1 MAGRA
6 TSAYMT
12 DMSAL
17 TIKICGLSTPA
28 TLEAALDAGAD
39 MVGFVFFP
47 PSPRHIESARA
58 RELSVIAGSR
68 ALKVALSVD
77 AADDYLDEIV
87 ATLKPDLLQ
96 LHGRETPERVAQL
109 RTRFGLPVMKALGVS
124 TEADFAPLQAY
135 EEVADH
141 LLFDA
146 KPPKDATRPGG
157 NGHAFDWSLLTN
169 RAFHRPWMLSGGLN
183 CETIETAILATRP
196 PGIDVSSGVESSPG
210 VKDSA
215 LIEAFVAR
223 ARAAE
228 ATLAEPLGSA
238 RESA

>member
-1 MAGRA
+1 
-6 TSAYMT
+6 
-12 DMSAL
+12 MSAPL
-17 TIKICGLSTPA
+17 TIKICGLSTPS

-47 PSPRHIESARA
+47 PSPRHIESALA
-58 RELSVIAGSR
+58 RDLAAIAGSR

-77 AADDYLDEIV
+77 ASDDYLDEV
-87 ATLKPDLLQ
+87 MAALQPDILQ
-96 LHGRETPERVAQL
+96 LHGRETPQRVAQI
-109 RTRFGLPVMKALGVS
+109 RARFGLPVMKALGVS
-124 TEADFAPLQAY
+124 VEADFAPLSAY
-135 EEVADH
+135 EEVADRI
-141 LLFDA
+141 LLDA

-157 NGHAFDWSLLTN
+157 NGHAFDWSLLTD

-183 CETIETAILATRP
+183 CDTVASAVAATRP

-215 LIEAFVAR
+215 LIAAFVAR
-223 ARAAE
+223 ARAA
-228 ATLAEPLGSA
+228 AAGLTPLGSA

>member
-1 MAGRA
+1 
-6 TSAYMT
+6 MT
-12 DMSAL
+12 DMSAPL

-28 TLEAALDAGAD
+28 TLETALDAGVE

-47 PSPRHIESARA
+47 PSPRHIETSSARA
-58 RELSVIAGSR
+58 LCAIAGAR

-77 AADDYLDEIV
+77 ATDDYLDEVV
-87 ATLKPDLLQ
+87 AALKPDILQ
-96 LHGRETPERVAQL
+96 LHGRETPQRVAQL
-109 RTRFGLPVMKALGVS
+109 RARFGLPVMKALGVS
-124 TEADFAPLQAY
+124 VEADFAALSVY
-135 EEVADH
+135 EEVADQM
-141 LLFDA
+141 LFDA

-157 NGHAFDWSLLTN
+157 NGHAFDWSLLAN
-169 RAFHRPWMLSGGLN
+169 RDFHRPWMLSGGLN
-183 CETIETAILATRP
+183 CETVEAAIMATRP

-215 LIEAFVAR
+215 LIETFMAR

-228 ATLAEPLGSA
+228 ARLAAPLGSM

>member
-1 MAGRA
+1 
-6 TSAYMT
+6 MT
-12 DMSAL
+12 FMSAPL
-17 TIKICGLSTPA
+17 TIKICGLSTPS
-28 TLEAALDAGAD
+28 TLETALDAGAD

-47 PSPRHIESARA
+47 PSPRHIESALA
-58 RELSVIAGSR
+58 RDLAAIVGSR

-77 AADDYLDEIV
+77 ASDDYLDEV
-87 ATLKPDLLQ
+87 AAALKPDILQ
-96 LHGRETPERVAQL
+96 LHGRETPQRVAQL
-109 RTRFGLPVMKALGVS
+109 RARFGLPVMKALGVS
-124 TEADFAPLQAY
+124 TEADFAPLGAY

-141 LLFDA
+141 MLFDA

-157 NGHAFDWSLLTN
+157 NGHAFDWSLLTD

-183 CETIETAILATRP
+183 CDTIASAIAATRP

-223 ARAAE
+223 ARAA
-228 ATLAEPLGSA
+228 AADLTPLGSA